1 MFVSLTLSLLKWRY
15 TKFFFLNVQFDILVH
30 SNILVNK

>member
-15 TKFFFLNVQFDILVH
+15 VKNFFKKVQFNNSGPV
-30 SNILVNK
+30 